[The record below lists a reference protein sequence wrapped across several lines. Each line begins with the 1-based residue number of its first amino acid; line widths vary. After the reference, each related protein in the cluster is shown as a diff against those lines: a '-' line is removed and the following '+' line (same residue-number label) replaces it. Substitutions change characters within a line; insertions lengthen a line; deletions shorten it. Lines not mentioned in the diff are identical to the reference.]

1 MQRIPE
7 DMIERIAASNDIVEV
22 IGSHFPLKRAGATYK
37 ALCPFHQERS
47 PSFTVNSHKQ
57 LFKCFGCGAGGS
69 VYRFVMLYENLSFIE
84 AVRKLAARAG
94 IPLIE
99 QELTAEDQARVDMRR
114 RLLALHADA
123 AGWFHLQLMRQK
135 SAEPAREYLKKRGL
149 TAEVAKSWK
158 IGFAP
163 EGWDFFGSF
172 ARHQGYSVRELLE
185 SGLVS
190 RKDEDDGGAEQPVE
204 NARYYDRF
212 RNRIMFP
219 ICEHKNGDVIAFSGR
234 TLEANPRAAKYVNSP
249 ETMIFTKGEVLFGLH
264 RTMRSIID
272 KKSAIVCE
280 GQIDLIT
287 AYEAGVT
294 NVIAPQGTA
303 FTDKQ
308 ARMLKRYAEE
318 VILCFDSDAAGEK
331 AAERSLEALLAED
344 LGVRVAAM
352 PPGEDPDSLIR
363 SQGGP
368 AFAERMAA
376 AQDFFT
382 FQVDRLVRTP
392 EFQTPKGRANIAHK
406 MAGWI
411 SLIKDAAFREAVMG
425 QVTTRLEISMKEFGN
440 LVGTLA
446 RRARNSG
453 KGKAGADPVP
463 ENVATP
469 LTDPKFRLLALAA
482 LHDVEACEWLRAAPF
497 RDLLARETDAGLVL
511 QILESSFVPGD
522 RGSQNAFLSSLSAA
536 DEATISELLSE
547 PPPAEPVT
555 QASDCWNALARRQIQ
570 RHIEAVQARLRTPEI
585 GMEEKLKMIEELT
598 VLTTSLREVPPPSRP
613 LLD

>member
-1 MQRIPE
+1 MALIPE
-7 DMIERIAASNDIVEV
+7 EMIEQIAASNDIVEV
-22 IGSHFPLKRAGATYK
+22 IGSYFPLKRAGATYK

-47 PSFTVNSHKQ
+47 PSFTVNSHRQ
-57 LFKCFGCGAGGS
+57 VFKCFGCGAGGS
-69 VYRFVMLYENLSFIE
+69 VFRFVMLYENLSFIE
-84 AVRKLAARAG
+84 SVRKLAARAG

-99 QELTAEDQARVDMRR
+99 QELTAEDQARVDLRR
-114 RLLALHADA
+114 RLLALHRDA
-123 AGWFHLQLMRQK
+123 AEWFHLQLMRQK
-135 SAEPAREYLKKRGL
+135 SAVPARDYLKKRGL
-149 TAEVAKSWK
+149 TAAVAKSWK

-163 EGWDFFGSF
+163 DGWDLFGDW
-172 ARHQGYSVRELLE
+172 ARRQGYSVRELLQ

-190 RKDEDDGGAEQPVE
+190 RRGGDEEDAEPRDDIQ
-204 NARYYDRF
+204 YYDRF

-287 AYEAGVT
+287 AFEAGVT

-308 ARMLKRYAEE
+308 ARMLKRYAQE
-318 VILCFDSDAAGEK
+318 VVLCFDSDAAGEK
-331 AAERSLEALLAED
+331 AAERSLESLLAED

-368 AFAERMAA
+368 AFAERMAT

-392 EFQTPKGRANIAHK
+392 EFQTPRGRANIAHK

-411 SLIKDAAFREAVMG
+411 SLIKDAAFRESVMG
-425 QVTTRLEISMKEFGN
+425 QVTTRLEISMKEFAN
-440 LVGTLA
+440 LVVRTKQPGI
-446 RRARNSG
+446 
-453 KGKAGADPVP
+453 GKAGADPVP
-463 ENVATP
+463 QNVATP
-469 LTDPKFRLLALAA
+469 LTDPNFRLLALAA
-482 LHDVEACEWLRAAPF
+482 LHDPEACEWLRAAPF

-511 QILESSFVPGD
+511 QILESPFVPGD
-522 RGSQNAFLSSLSAA
+522 RGAQQAFLASLSAA

-547 PPPAEPVT
+547 PPPAEPLA

-570 RHIEAVQARLRTPEI
+570 KHIESLQARLRAPEI
-585 GMEEKLKMIEELT
+585 HLEEKLAIITELT
-598 VLTTSLREVPPPSRP
+598 AQTASLRDVPPPSRP
-613 LLD
+613 LLA